1 MRERRAVTAY
11 HTNVAKYPSAVRE
24 VFHDHDDCPKGES
37 IRREDREKGTG
48 GKRRCHECI
57 RLEFRA

>member
-1 MRERRAVTAY
+1 MQQRAVTAY
-11 HTNVAKYPSAVRE
+11 HTNVAKYSSSVRE
-24 VFHDHDDCPKGES
+24 VFHDRGDCPRGNA
-37 IRREDREKGTG
+37 INLEDREKGTG